1 MMKNILT
8 KIKFFFPLQPVT
20 KYDNSQKMRAK
31 PSIPLGNG
39 ITWLKT
45 EVKAG
50 PVYCNIY
57 FIFSSKTQYT
67 KQRLLD
73 WPKR

>member
-1 MMKNILT
+1 
-8 KIKFFFPLQPVT
+8 
-20 KYDNSQKMRAK
+20 MRAK

-39 ITWLKT
+39 ITRLKT

-73 WPKR
+73 WSKR